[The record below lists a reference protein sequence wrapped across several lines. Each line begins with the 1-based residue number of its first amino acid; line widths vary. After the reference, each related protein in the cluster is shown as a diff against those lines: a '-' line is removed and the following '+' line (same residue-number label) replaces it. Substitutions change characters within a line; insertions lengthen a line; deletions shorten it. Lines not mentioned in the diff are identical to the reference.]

1 MQMRR
6 EALAEMPPLPFK
18 GRRLCIHD
26 SGCFSANPVHQG
38 RKQRPAF
45 LISLSLNL
53 IRVTHASCSMPDCQ
67 YRKIAR
73 FGVRR
78 RSVNAPSGSFADQ
91 AQRRLLH

>member
-38 RKQRPAF
+38 RKQRPSF

-53 IRVTHASCSMPDCQ
+53 IRITHAFCSMPAASGLPIQENCP
-67 YRKIAR
+67 
-73 FGVRR
+73 VRR
-78 RSVNAPSGSFADQ
+78 PEALCECTIRIVC
-91 AQRRLLH
+91 